1 MNLNLNEQPNLLNL
15 KKNDILDLTK
25 NTPSLNNVVLA
36 AGWDVAETGANF
48 DLDISAFL
56 LNAQGRVDDVTKKVV
71 FFNQMN
77 QSGIKLEGD
86 NLTGAGD
93 GDDERIDISLNNLD
107 PQVEK
112 LVFFVTIFDAQA
124 RRQTFGM
131 VNNSYVRLLNADKG
145 EEEICRFE
153 LKENFGTATAITFAE
168 IYKENGNWKF
178 KAIGEGVQGDLNTLL
193 SRYM

>member
-25 NTPSLNNVVLA
+25 NTPSLNNVILA

-56 LNAQGRVDDVTKKVV
+56 LNAQGRVDDVSKKVI